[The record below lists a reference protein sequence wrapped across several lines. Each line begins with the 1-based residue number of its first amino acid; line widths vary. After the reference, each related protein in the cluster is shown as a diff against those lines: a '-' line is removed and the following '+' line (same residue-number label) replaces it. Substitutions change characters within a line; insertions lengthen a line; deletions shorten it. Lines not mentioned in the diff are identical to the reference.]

1 MPDYQ
6 LYCFAQSGNS
16 YKAAL
21 TLTLLGASWKPVF
34 VDFFK
39 GETRSEA
46 YRATVNEMGEVPVLV
61 DGARKLAQSGVI
73 LFYLAEGSGR
83 FGGRDDDERRE
94 ILRWVLFDN
103 HKFTS
108 YLATYRFMLTFAKSG
123 DPAVYEFLKGRIAG
137 ALAIVAKHLTGRPFI
152 VGDAPTIAD
161 FSMCGYLFF
170 PPDEFG
176 FDIAADHPPIGAWLA
191 RIRALPGW
199 RHPYDLMPGHPLPA
213 S

>member
-21 TLTLLGASWKPVF
+21 TLTLLGATWKPVF

-46 YRATVNEMGEVPVLV
+46 YRTTVNEMGEVPVLV
-61 DGARKLAQSGVI
+61 DGRKKLAQSGVI
-73 LFYLAEGSGR
+73 LSYLAERAGR
-83 FGGRDDDERRE
+83 FGGRDDEERRE
-94 ILRWVLFDN
+94 ILRWILFDN

-123 DPAVYEFLKGRIAG
+123 DPAVHEFLKGRIAG
-137 ALAIVAKHLTGRPFI
+137 ALAIAAKHLTSTPFI
-152 VGDAPTIAD
+152 VGDVPTIAD

-170 PPDEFG
+170 PPEEFG

-213 S
+213 G